1 MTIKIAALKERAKGE
16 TRAAITPE
24 VYRLYAKKSY
34 SVFVEK
40 SIGVAI
46 NFTDE
51 EYMAA
56 GAKVSGLPL
65 EIISDA
71 DIILKVQPSPM
82 EETLNEVNIAKAGVL
97 YWVCFLLILIANI

>member
-1 MTIKIAALKERAKGE
+1 MSIKIAALKERAKGE
-16 TRAAITPE
+16 TRTAITPE
-24 VYRLYAKKSY
+24 VARLYTKKGY

-40 SIGVAI
+40 SIGVAA

-51 EYMAA
+51 EYMTA
-56 GAKVSGLPL
+56 GAKVSGVPL

-82 EETLNEVNIAKAGVL
+82 DETLNEVNIAKPQ
-97 YWVCFLLILIANI
+97 I

>member
-24 VYRLYAKKSY
+24 VVKLYTKKGY

-40 SIGVAI
+40 SIGVAA

-56 GAKVSGLPL
+56 GAKVS
-65 EIISDA
+65 
-71 DIILKVQPSPM
+71 
-82 EETLNEVNIAKAGVL
+82 
-97 YWVCFLLILIANI
+97 